1 MVSNWSQIYRYRIYG
16 FKCDHRY
23 IYWCKIYGFKAY
35 LPHHRYI
42 DTDYMVLKLFSS
54 DNLMMTTSLLELVS
68 FSTLRSMVTKK
79 FYYQIIIIP
88 DLIVRL
94 IWRYSIMNLSYVMI
108 PDLPKAFTSL
118 RLSSSLPLSIWTMTW
133 KPHVHLN
140 NCSFEQFKII
150 WKCCLNWKH
159 SDLVSLLCQKLS
171 LPRGSTNVHHY
182 PSGRWH
188 ICQRSLGLG

>member
-23 IYWCKIYGFKAY
+23 IDAKYMVKAY

-54 DNLMMTTSLLELVS
+54 DNLIITTSLLELVS
-68 FSTLRSMVTKK
+68 FSTFWDRWSSKK
-79 FYYQIIIIP
+79 SIIRLLYNTGPDWQIN
-88 DLIVRL
+88 LT
-94 IWRYSIMNLSYVMI
+94 IMNLSYVMI
-108 PDLPKAFTSL
+108 PDQPKAFTW
-118 RLSSSLPLSIWTMTW
+118 LSSSLPLSIWTMTW
-133 KPHVHLN
+133 KPHLN
-140 NCSFEQFKII
+140 NCSFEQFQII

-171 LPRGSTNVHHY
+171 LPRGSTNIHHY

-188 ICQRSLGLG
+188 ICQRSLGLR